1 MKEAIVFCLLGVLGL
16 SIGLVSYLTGFSEGE
31 KSKPVVKCD
40 DKCRCKLPQI
50 FIDENTDI
58 PNNPL
63 KPMTVEEFQKLRD
76 ELRKRSKPEVGD
88 GL

>member
-1 MKEAIVFCLLGVLGL
+1 MKEAVVGCLLGVLGL

-31 KSKPVVKCD
+31 KSKSAVKCD
-40 DKCRCKLPQI
+40 EKCRCKLPQI

-58 PNNPL
+58 PGNPL
-63 KPMTVEEFQKLRD
+63 KPMTVEEFEKLKE
-76 ELRKRSKPEVGD
+76 ELRKQCKPEVRD